1 MSDELSARVRA
12 DYSRARTKA
21 FMNNIK
27 AVLSGRS
34 NTLLSFDAIKEKLH
48 IGGPIYRGF
57 LTVRIDQIVGSLDRY
72 EQFDK
77 AFLPKQDLTSDRWL
91 RIDHAF
97 YDDISLPPVV
107 LYKVGNVY
115 FVVDGHHRVS
125 VARQQGQEFID
136 AEVRECSTKVDIQP
150 DLKLEDLEILH
161 AKVHFLERTG
171 LDRIRPKAKI
181 KLTIPDGFSRMLE
194 HIGVHRYFMGIDLQ
208 RDISEGEAI
217 AHWYDTVYLPIVK
230 VIRKSDILNDFPD
243 KTEGDLYLWVLDHQR
258 YLVEQEGQSLQ
269 PPDEAAKDYIEDL
282 M

>member
-48 IGGPIYRGF
+48 IGGPIYRGL

-217 AHWYDTVYLPIVK
+217 AHWFDTVYLPIVK